1 MLLQKRGNA
10 IRRPRSL
17 INPEVDPLDINAK
30 VFFVILAYGVK
41 KPKAFNVPAV
51 TSIAGIS
58 DYQVIKGAF
67 FRASARKSNT
77 NHYISV

>member
-10 IRRPRSL
+10 IRRLCAL
-17 INPEVDPLDINAK
+17 INPEIDSLEIYAK
-30 VFFVILAYGVK
+30 IFFVILANGVK
-41 KPKAFNVPAV
+41 ESKAFNVPAI
-51 TSIAGIS
+51 TSIAGIR
-58 DYQVIKGAF
+58 DHQVIKRAF